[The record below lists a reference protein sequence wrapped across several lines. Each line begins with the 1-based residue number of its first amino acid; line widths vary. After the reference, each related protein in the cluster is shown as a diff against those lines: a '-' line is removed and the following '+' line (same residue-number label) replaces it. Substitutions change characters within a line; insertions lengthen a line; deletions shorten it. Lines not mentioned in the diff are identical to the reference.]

1 VLPFFFASFF
11 EGQRLRVA
19 TLVDGHP
26 SLLREGVCVS
36 TIAQIAKVNRPVT
49 GESIPIVVFRA
60 FRHFSANYV
69 EELMGRGASVAFQNG
84 GRELG
89 REVGAQ
95 LYQPKLDDYLG
106 AVVAWVR
113 DVKVGLLRPV
123 RMDDKQLVVALD
135 ECITCAGM
143 DNIGKRICFF
153 EVGLVAGVVEA
164 FVKKKVR
171 ASETKCNASGDATC
185 EVTVEL

>member
-1 VLPFFFASFF
+1 MLAYFLCFVLAFGCDGGWPFGFS
-11 EGQRLRVA
+11 
-19 TLVDGHP
+19 
-26 SLLREGVCVS
+26 REGARVS

-49 GESIPIVVFRA
+49 GEAIPILVFRA

-69 EELMGRGASVAFQNG
+69 EDLMGRGAGVAFQNG

-95 LYQPKLDDYLG
+95 LYKAKLDDFLG
-106 AVVAWVR
+106 AVVDWIR
-113 DVKVGLLRPV
+113 DTKIGLLRPV
-123 RMDDKQLVVALD
+123 RLDDKQLVVALD

-171 ASETKCNASGDATC
+171 ASETQCNANGESTC